1 MIRYI
6 LPNGGD
12 GYHDKAAAIPLHIVK
27 RIMSECLT
35 FIVSTIQ
42 GKVVEY

>member
-6 LPNGGD
+6 LPNGEMVIID
-12 GYHDKAAAIPLHIVK
+12 EAAAIPLHIVK

-35 FIVSTIQ
+35 FIDNTIQ